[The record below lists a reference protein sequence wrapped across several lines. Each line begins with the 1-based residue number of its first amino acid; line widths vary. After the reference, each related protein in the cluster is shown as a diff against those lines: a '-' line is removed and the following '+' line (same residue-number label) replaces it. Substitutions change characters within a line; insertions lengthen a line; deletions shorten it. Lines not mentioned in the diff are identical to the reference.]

1 MRSASERVLPDCWG
15 HRGASASFPENTLAS
30 FEAAIRDGAEGIE
43 SDVHVSSDD
52 VVIMF
57 HDPANPRYL
66 MLPQI
71 CPGPRIQLVLSKIER
86 GMVKTPEN
94 QHVKFNVDVKPQNN
108 PRRLFS
114 LMHKIISVQSDWE
127 TKLAPRLVLG
137 LWHPSFITAAKETLP
152 YLTRSFIG
160 ISPSLARTYFW
171 NHCDCFS
178 MSFAVLATSDGEKFR
193 KECQDAGKKLMVWT
207 VNKPEHM
214 MEAVRWG
221 VDCILT
227 DVTRTWLD
235 MRSALYADY
244 ENVGLRYGR
253 IFLWTTLD
261 YWTPIQLFRQSVE
274 FKRLQSIAGPFAIG
288 TPVTC
293 AVIEERITTLVD
305 YIEDCASY
313 QILNGDQEHGCWSP
327 GVWSHHHANS
337 VRDFGVRKFFF
348 SFQHKLYCMLLF
360 KSLFLRRRARRS
372 ARPSFRLPL
381 FALLLVV
388 HLFFIDVIAVDP
400 SQNRSKI
407 SLSAFYTKDGD
418 MLDMRGIWQGEE
430 KLPETSFALPSWLS
444 ADRIMTVLS
453 LSGLIT
459 QETEKSWLKK
469 LQVAKKSTK
478 IDKETWYLWLMQF
491 DEISV
496 VRYYY
501 PGNKSLS
508 GKACLIIGSYTY
520 CLDSEL
526 ARNDHAI
533 FANVGARNIF
543 RDKVEELL
551 KSKDKDMTIWVDT
564 LKKALPK
571 DVTPNKDMPRMAI
584 TDEVLQGLES
594 ELSNIVQIT
603 EKWMKEE
610 RERANAA
617 YARKR
622 KVVQVQAA
630 TGGKRRNPKGAT

>member
-57 HDPANPRYL
+57 HDPDLSRTTDSTGAIKDRTWYGENGMEHVRTVKEPRQAIPTFSETITLL
-66 MLPQI
+66 M
-71 CPGPRIQLVLSKIER
+71 K
-86 GMVKTPEN
+86 PEN

-261 YWTPIQLFRQSVE
+261 YWTPIQLFRQSLE

-288 TPVTC
+288 TPVT
-293 AVIEERITTLVD
+293 V
-305 YIEDCASY
+305 
-313 QILNGDQEHGCWSP
+313 
-327 GVWSHHHANS
+327 
-337 VRDFGVRKFFF
+337 
-348 SFQHKLYCMLLF
+348 
-360 KSLFLRRRARRS
+360 S
-372 ARPSFRLPL
+372 A
-381 FALLLVV
+381 
-388 HLFFIDVIAVDP
+388 
-400 SQNRSKI
+400 
-407 SLSAFYTKDGD
+407 
-418 MLDMRGIWQGEE
+418 
-430 KLPETSFALPSWLS
+430 
-444 ADRIMTVLS
+444 
-453 LSGLIT
+453 
-459 QETEKSWLKK
+459 
-469 LQVAKKSTK
+469 
-478 IDKETWYLWLMQF
+478 
-491 DEISV
+491 
-496 VRYYY
+496 
-501 PGNKSLS
+501 
-508 GKACLIIGSYTY
+508 
-520 CLDSEL
+520 
-526 ARNDHAI
+526 
-533 FANVGARNIF
+533 
-543 RDKVEELL
+543 
-551 KSKDKDMTIWVDT
+551 
-564 LKKALPK
+564 
-571 DVTPNKDMPRMAI
+571 
-584 TDEVLQGLES
+584 
-594 ELSNIVQIT
+594 
-603 EKWMKEE
+603 
-610 RERANAA
+610 AA
-617 YARKR
+617 
-622 KVVQVQAA
+622 
-630 TGGKRRNPKGAT
+630 